1 MTVSSLDRS
10 HRESPRTALVLSG
23 GGARG
28 AYQVGVLR
36 GLADLGLLDRGRIGL
51 DVMVG
56 SSAGAINSGMLAA
69 HADDLPAGVTAL
81 EGIWGN
87 LQAKEV
93 FRTDVRSLGGIGAK
107 WAWDLTFGGVFGGVT
122 PKALLDTRPL
132 HRLLE
137 ERVPWERLDA
147 AVHSGDLYALAI
159 AATDLYSGDGTIF
172 LHAAADA
179 PEWKRRRWRIERTA
193 MRAHH
198 LLASSAIPIFFPSV
212 EIGGRHF
219 GDGSVRNTTPL
230 SPAINLGVDRI
241 IAVSVREPGPI
252 VDPDHDRPAPTIA
265 QIAGILLDAVM
276 LDAIEVDVEHS
287 GRVNHSVVSCQTG
300 NSHSPFRQVE
310 VLWLRP
316 SQNLTAI
323 AADLAHR
330 IPAVVRY
337 LMRGLG
343 SEESITELSSYLLF
357 DTAFCERLIDI
368 GRSDVVA
375 AKDDIEA
382 FFAPPKVELQEP
394 AAG

>member
-1 MTVSSLDRS
+1 MAASTTS
-10 HRESPRTALVLSG
+10 RETGRTALVLSG

-36 GLADLGLLDRGRIGL
+36 GLADLGLLDHNRIGL

-56 SSAGAINSGMLAA
+56 SSAGAINAGMLAA
-69 HADDLPAGVTAL
+69 HADDLPAGVAAL
-81 EGIWGN
+81 EAIWSH
-87 LQAKEV
+87 LQAKQV
-93 FRTDVRSLGGIGAK
+93 FRTDVRTLGGIGVK
-107 WAWDLTFGGVFGGVT
+107 WAWDLTFGGAIGGVT
-122 PKALLDTRPL
+122 PKSLLDTAPL
-132 HRLLE
+132 HDLLR

-147 AVHSGDLYALAI
+147 MVRNGSLYALAI

-172 LHAAADA
+172 LHASPDA
-179 PEWKRRRWRIERTA
+179 PAWHRRRWRIDRTP

-230 SPAINLGVDRI
+230 SPAINLGADRI
-241 IAVSVREPGPI
+241 IAVSVREPGPAAQD
-252 VDPDHDRPAPTIA
+252 VADRPAPTIA

-287 GRVNHSVVSCQTG
+287 ARVNHSVMSCRTG
-300 NSHSPFRQVE
+300 NVENPFREVE

-330 IPAVVRY
+330 IPAIVRY

-357 DTAFCERLIDI
+357 DAAFCQRLIDI
-368 GRSDVVA
+368 GRDDVA
-375 AKDDIEA
+375 AAADEILA
-382 FFAPPKVELQEP
+382 FFP
-394 AAG
+394 AATGARSAC